1 MVFLFFFSSFF
12 CVFICIKKPKPTYT
26 TRFFCFLI
34 FRVYLLLSRVII
46 NFYSSVVVRS
56 GMHGGEKKKIAV
68 MKKEEESR
76 RNGTKTTLFLG
87 QNDAARCS

>member
-1 MVFLFFFSSFF
+1 
-12 CVFICIKKPKPTYT
+12 
-26 TRFFCFLI
+26 
-34 FRVYLLLSRVII
+34 
-46 NFYSSVVVRS
+46 
-56 GMHGGEKKKIAV
+56 